1 MIKKINFLF
10 LLLLIAFP
18 CQTFAYSDYILA
30 GGDNIGIRLQMKEL
44 LVIGTY
50 EIDDESPALIAGLR
64 VGDKI
69 LSIDK
74 QKVSSI
80 QEMNDYLSKSSSD
93 TIQIG
98 YMRDGSI
105 KETTLTLKEGR
116 TGLYLK
122 DNVAGIGTLTFI
134 DPNTKKFGALGHEIV
149 DSTTKEIVDSLSGTI
164 FSSSIHSITKS
175 RDGIPGEKNA
185 TLNPADVLGIIDENT
200 DKGIFGTYEDEILKD
215 NLYKVAKIED
225 VKLGDAKIRTVI
237 DGSEVQEYSIRITKV
252 HETENK
258 TKNIVFQI
266 TDSKLLAE
274 TGGIV
279 QGMSGSPI
287 VQGEYIVGAVTHVV
301 VDDPER
307 GYGILITNM
316 LEEAEN

>member
-1 MIKKINFLF
+1 MIKKINFLL
-10 LLLLIAFP
+10 LLLLIALP
-18 CQTFAYSDYILA
+18 GNVLAYSDYVLA
-30 GGDNIGIRLQMKEL
+30 GGDNIGIRLQMKEI

-50 EIDDESPALIAGLR
+50 EIDDESPALVAGLK

-69 LSIDK
+69 LSINK
-74 QKVSSI
+74 EKVSSI
-80 QEMNDYLSKSSSD
+80 QEMNTILSGNSLD

-105 KETTLTLKEGR
+105 KETTLTLKDHK

-122 DNVAGIGTLTFI
+122 DSIAGIGTLTFI
-134 DPNTKKFGALGHEIV
+134 DPVTKKFGALGHEIV
-149 DSTTKEIVDSLSGTI
+149 DSVTKEIVIPREGAI
-164 FSSSIHSITKS
+164 FSSSIRGIIKS
-175 RDGIPGEKNA
+175 KDGVPGEKNA
-185 TLNPADVLGIIDENT
+185 TLNPSDVLGIISKNT
-200 DKGIFGTYEDEILKD
+200 NKGIFGTYQDTILKD

-225 VKLGDAKIRTVI
+225 IQLGDAKIRTVTE
-237 DGSEVQEYSIRITKV
+237 GNEVQEYNIRITKV
-252 HETENK
+252 HETEDK

-266 TDSKLLAE
+266 TDSKLLEE

-287 VQGEYIVGAVTHVV
+287 IQGEYIVGAVTHVV

-316 LEEAEN
+316 LEEAES